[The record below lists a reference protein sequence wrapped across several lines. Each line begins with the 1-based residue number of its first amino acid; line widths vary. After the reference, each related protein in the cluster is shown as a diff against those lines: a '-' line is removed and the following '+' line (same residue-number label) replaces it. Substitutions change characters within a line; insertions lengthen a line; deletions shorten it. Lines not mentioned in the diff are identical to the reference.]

1 MANGE
6 VGALS
11 GFSRIAGAILLSADL
26 SRLYAALRRQALA
39 DRIRWLL
46 WLPAALA
53 AGVGLYFALP
63 VEPGWFWA
71 AAAGGLALG
80 AGGVALALERVR
92 WRIAFALLAAATLGF
107 AVAKMRTEIVRAP
120 VLVHEIGPV
129 RFDARVVE
137 AEPRGNGSRMLLE
150 PVQIPRLGQ
159 ATPAR
164 VRLTV
169 RASSAV
175 PEPGSWVNVLAILM
189 PPPPPT
195 MPGDYDFGRWAYYQR
210 IGAVGYL
217 YGRPR
222 QVPPLR
228 SERWDERLRG
238 GLQRLRGEMT
248 ARVRSVVPGNEGVI
262 AAALIT
268 GERADIN
275 QDDQTAFRDSGLM
288 HVLSIS
294 GLHLALAGGF
304 FFWTIRALFALFPSI
319 VLRYPV
325 KKWAAAGALAGATFY
340 LLISGCEAP
349 AVRSW
354 IMLAMMF
361 VAVLVD
367 RPALSM
373 RSVAVA
379 ALAIFLAT
387 PESALDPG
395 CQMSFAAVIG
405 LIALAEWSEARRQP
419 DDGGK
424 SWWRWGRRYVIGIAV
439 TSMVAGLATAP
450 IAIFHFDRA
459 SPFGIIANLAAL
471 PVVGVIIMPAAVA
484 AMVLMPFGLD
494 YWPLVAMGKGV
505 AVMMDIAHW
514 VADLP
519 GAGTVVPAWPGWCVA
534 AVMGGGLWI
543 ALWRQ
548 NWRWLGFVPI
558 AAGIAFS
565 MAYTPPDILVAR
577 DIRTVAVRQDDGK
590 LALVRRV
597 TDDYAAQNWLRR
609 AGDARTPDDA
619 IGGPGV
625 KCDAYGCLARLRGM
639 LIAVDDR
646 AEALAED
653 CANATIV
660 ISTVATRGLCKGPKL
675 IIDRIDVARNGG
687 HAVWLGEKLRVETVE
702 GERGQRPW
710 SAPQY
715 RRISPTSLP
724 WTLTRSAP

>member
-6 VGALS
+6 AGATPALS
-11 GFSRIAGAILLSADL
+11 RITGAILLPADL
-26 SRLYAALRRQALA
+26 SRLLATLRRQALT
-39 DRIRWLL
+39 DRIRWPL

-63 VEPGWFWA
+63 TEPDWSWA
-71 AAAGGLALG
+71 VAAGALALG
-80 AGGVALALERVR
+80 VSGAALALEATR
-92 WRIAFALLAAATLGF
+92 WRIAFALLAAASLGF
-107 AVAKMRTEIVRAP
+107 AVGKTRTEGVRAP
-120 VLVHEIGPV
+120 VLARQIGPV

-150 PVQIPRLGQ
+150 PVQILRLGE
-159 ATPAR
+159 ATPER

-175 PEPGSWVNVLAILM
+175 PEPGSWVNVLAILR

-222 QVPPLR
+222 QIPSPR
-228 SERWDERLRG
+228 AERWDERLRG
-238 GLQRLRGEMT
+238 GLQRLRGAMT
-248 ARVRSVVPGNEGVI
+248 ARVRSIVPGNEGVI

-379 ALAIFLAT
+379 AILIILAA
-387 PESALDPG
+387 PESILEPG

-419 DDGGK
+419 DEVGK
-424 SWWRWGRRYVIGIAV
+424 SWWRRARRYVVGIAV
-439 TSMVAGLATAP
+439 TSVVAGLATAP

-471 PVVGVIIMPAAVA
+471 PVVGAIIMPAAVA

-494 YWPLVAMGKGV
+494 HWPLVAMGLGV
-505 AVMMDIAHW
+505 GVMLEIAHW

-548 NWRWLGFVPI
+548 TWRWLGFVPI
-558 AAGIAFS
+558 VVGIGFS
-565 MAYTPPDILVAR
+565 MTYMPPDILVAR
-577 DIRTVAVRQDDGK
+577 DIRTVAVRLDDGK

-609 AGDARTPDDA
+609 AGDARSADEA
-619 IGGPGV
+619 IGGPDV
-625 KCDAYGCLARLRGM
+625 KCDAYGCLARLHGVR
-639 LIAVDDR
+639 IAVDDR
-646 AEALAED
+646 AEALSED
-653 CANATIV
+653 CANATVV
-660 ISTVATRGLCKGPKL
+660 ISTVAARGLCKGPKL
-675 IIDRIDVARNGG
+675 IIDRIDVARKGG

-702 GERGQRPW
+702 GERGRRPW

-715 RRISPTSLP
+715 RRIKPTSLP